1 VTWQPYT
8 LRFRQ
13 TFDEGYRYLDH
24 CGEFIIAASREL
36 QFFAS
41 DVKVTGAK
49 LVIPE
54 EGMQANVDAQSLEVR
69 QEAPLNDFAAFQ
81 KLSAAFAALAEKHF
95 GPVLV
100 EENLYEERWIF
111 PMATAQQALKS
122 TMRLPVDQNNKLSRA
137 LEMVPEQKHFDM
149 MFRSG
154 ASRLQVQIQPVT
166 FENVTVQRKN
176 ALIFASRSQT
186 ERARRFTQQAGRVP
200 DYPAHALLLD
210 AVLIEEEPPGLQSL
224 EEQFTLLHRKAEIA
238 RKILPVT

>member
-1 VTWQPYT
+1 MTWQPYT

-13 TFDEGYRYLDH
+13 TFEEGYRYLDH

-36 QFFAS
+36 KFFPS
-41 DVKVTGAK
+41 DVKVSGVK

-54 EGMQANVDAQSLEVR
+54 EGIQANVDAQSLEVR
-69 QEAPLNDFAAFQ
+69 QEAPLNDFDAFQ
-81 KLSAAFAALAEKHF
+81 KLSAAFAALAQKHF
-95 GPVLV
+95 GLLLV

-111 PMATAQQALKS
+111 PVASPQQALKS
-122 TMRLPVDQNNKLSRA
+122 TMKLPVDPVNELGRA
-137 LEMVPEQKHFDM
+137 LDMVPEQKHFDM

-154 ASRLQVQIQPVT
+154 ARRFQVQIQPVT

-186 ERARRFTQQAGRVP
+186 EKARRFTQQAGRVP

-210 AVLIEEEPPGLQSL
+210 AVLVEEEN
-224 EEQFTLLHRKAEIA
+224 HRACK
-238 RKILPVT
+238 R